1 MATVLDGRMRFQY
14 SIDELNAL
22 EEDAINAVFSRPLD
36 ASHWLSTS
44 LLLVRELRRIQ
55 EEDAK

>member
-1 MATVLDGRMRFQY
+1 MRFQY